1 MEHEK
6 ATHNVGREAT
16 RFGLAMSESDA
27 VSISTEN
34 GSYETAPLIKS
45 VHSSVFSETSSSYY
59 DALESFADK
68 SDVSDK
74 SDKRVSGT
82 VDHVSTRGL
91 VTSLMLPS
99 TRISSYSSLR
109 NSYDYFKRKNAGISE
124 SRSHLISSLRRNE
137 QGVSTHLAVANL
149 LPFLLGSATFALPYA
164 VTSGGYLTIPAFIVI
179 TILADVTGLLLVD
192 ALYEGSSDWPSSR
205 NRIHLDFVELGRAVA
220 GRFGAFI
227 INFALIF
234 YLYAMDTV
242 NLVLIGRSIHAILHD
257 YTNLSLTATT
267 AIFSSLVLPS
277 LFIKSLPK
285 LAYLSMMSSLC
296 ILIGAVASQVVF
308 IRHNGEWGNNSQMI
322 PIFNGEGFAY
332 AMSVWFYM
340 LICHSVV
347 PQIEGS
353 MKDPKKYPKALH
365 VSYISSSIVK
375 IYFGVTG
382 ALTFGNATRPLVSM
396 NIEKFSAPV
405 NIITN
410 VALAGFAVTSFP
422 INFYVVCETFDSF
435 VLKRRGLK
443 FAKGGRYH
451 NIWIL
456 LTRPILVGVGLAV
469 ALVIPYFG
477 LLVGVLGSF
486 LAIFLVFVFPCW
498 FYLRIKGRS
507 LKLWKRV
514 MVVIVMTTGV
524 CTGIAGMYASAKGL
538 VIAIKNKRAV
548 YA

>member
-1 MEHEK
+1 MERERETDK
-6 ATHNVGREAT
+6 VGREAKI
-16 RFGLAMSESDA
+16 FGLVTSESDA
-27 VSISTEN
+27 ISINTEN
-34 GSYETAPLIKS
+34 GNYETAPLIKS
-45 VHSSVFSETSSSYY
+45 VHSSVFSDTSSSYY

-68 SDVSDK
+68 SDASDK
-74 SDKRVSGT
+74 NASGT
-82 VDHVSTRGL
+82 VDLDSAREL
-91 VTSLMLPS
+91 LTSLMLPS

-109 NSYDYFKRKNAGISE
+109 NSYDYFKRNNAE
-124 SRSHLISSLRRNE
+124 RCASRSNLISSLQRNE
-137 QGVSTHLAVANL
+137 HGVSTYLAVANL

-164 VTSGGYLTIPAFIVI
+164 VICGGYLTIPAFIVI

-192 ALYEGSSDWPSSR
+192 VLYQSSSDWPSSR
-205 NRIHLDFVELGRAVA
+205 NRVYLDLVELGRAAA
-220 GRFGAFI
+220 GKFGACL

-242 NLVLIGRSIHAILHD
+242 NLVLLGRSVYAILHA
-257 YTNLSLTATT
+257 YTNLSLTAAT

-277 LFIKSLPK
+277 LFIKSLSK

-296 ILIGAVASQVVF
+296 ILIGGVASQVVF
-308 IRHNGEWGNNSQMI
+308 IKHYGEWGKNSQMI

-332 AMSVWFYM
+332 ALSVWFYM

-347 PQIEGS
+347 PQIEDS
-353 MKDPKKYPKALH
+353 MKEPKKYPKALH
-365 VSYISSSIVK
+365 ISYISSSIIK

-396 NIEKFSAPV
+396 NIEKLSAPV

-410 VALAGFAVTSFP
+410 IALAGFAVTSFP

-435 VLKRRGLK
+435 VLRRRGLK

-456 LTRPILVGVGLAV
+456 LTRPILVGVGLAI

-486 LAIFLVFVFPCW
+486 LATFLVFVFPCW

-514 MVVIVMTTGV
+514 MVVIVMVTGV
-524 CTGIAGMYASAKGL
+524 CIGVAGMYASAKGM
-538 VIAIKNKRAV
+538 VTAIRNKRAV